1 MTSCWRGSIWHCD
14 GVGIRRLRFSRRAKS
29 DRARCTLPVVTS
41 VRVEP
46 DCGQASDSAQAGF
59 EPATEIDNVMGA
71 RSCLCVR
78 ALSAQKFIALLDQHF
93 DCTGGYWG

>member
-1 MTSCWRGSIWHCD
+1 M
-14 GVGIRRLRFSRRAKS
+14 
-29 DRARCTLPVVTS
+29 VTN

-59 EPATEIDNVMGA
+59 EPATDDNVMGA

-78 ALSAQKFIALLDQHF
+78 ALSAQKFIALLDRHF
-93 DCTGGYWG
+93 DAPGVMGKKRGVTHGKPRVLLPDSTDPIT